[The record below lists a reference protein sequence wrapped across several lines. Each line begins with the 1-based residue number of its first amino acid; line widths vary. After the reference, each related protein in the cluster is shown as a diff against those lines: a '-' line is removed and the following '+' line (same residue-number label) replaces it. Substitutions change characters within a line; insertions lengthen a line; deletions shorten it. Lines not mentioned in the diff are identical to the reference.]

1 MTKFSQ
7 RASWQSLTACA
18 FGLVYKSGL
27 GSPHRHFVAVRG
39 PTSVTTQAGPAR
51 VRE

>member
-7 RASWQSLTACA
+7 RAWQSLTVCA
-18 FGLVYKSGL
+18 FALVYKSGL
-27 GSPHRHFVAVRG
+27 GSPRRHFLAVRG

-51 VRE
+51 MRE